1 MEFQIQTK
9 RKVELIDI
17 TEKVREMVHRSKT
30 TSGICLVYAPHA
42 TAAITINEFEPN
54 IAADFETIF
63 EHLIPKADYQHNM
76 IDDNAEA
83 HLRSSLFGCGKSI
96 PIENGELVLGTW
108 QRIIF
113 CEFDGPRN
121 RRINVSI
128 AKG

>member
-9 RKVELIDI
+9 RKIELIDV
-17 TEKVREMVHRSKT
+17 TEKVREAVHKSKV

-54 IAADFETIF
+54 LEDDFEKIF
-63 EHLIPKADYQHNM
+63 KHLIPVLEYSHNK

-113 CEFDGPRN
+113 CEFDGPRS
-121 RRINVSI
+121 RRVNVTV
-128 AKG
+128 AEG